1 MAIRCLIVDDSDH
14 FRSAAR
20 ALLEG
25 EGITVVG
32 TASASGDALRQI
44 DDVRPDVALVDVD
57 LGEENGFEVARR
69 LVAARLRPPPRVILI
84 STYAEK
90 DLAEMI
96 AASPAVAFL
105 SKSALSGA
113 AIREILRKADGEED
127 PNGPARL
134 P

>member
-1 MAIRCLIVDDSDH
+1 MAIRCLILDDNDH

-32 TASASGDALRQI
+32 TASASDDALRQV
-44 DDVRPDVALVDVD
+44 DDVRPDVVLVDID
-57 LGEENGFEVARR
+57 LGEENGFEVAGR
-69 LVAARLRPPPRVILI
+69 LVAVRLGPPRVILI

-90 DLAEMI
+90 DFSEMI
-96 AASPAVAFL
+96 AASPATAFL

-113 AIREILRKADGEED
+113 AIQEILRGAEREGERDG
-127 PNGPARL
+127 PVRVP
-134 P
+134 

>member
-1 MAIRCLIVDDSDH
+1 MAIRCLIVDDNDH

-44 DDVRPDVALVDVD
+44 DDVRPDVALVDID

-69 LVAARLRPPPRVILI
+69 LVAVRLRPPRVILI

-90 DLAEMI
+90 DFAEMI
-96 AASPAVAFL
+96 AVSPAIAFL

-113 AIREILRKADGEED
+113 AIREILWKAGGEGDLDG
-127 PNGPARL
+127 PVRL